1 MGSPAASKPELVLL
15 RGTRAPVD
23 ADAGGEVL
31 TWQAFQERL
40 AERGKRSQL
49 RRYNGVELRV
59 RFLDRMHRPCATA
72 LLLRGVARGGC
83 RIVDDDGRAQRVSAG
98 HCLRTLRGAAADRL
112 GAAKLLRE
120 TSSRLDALEAQLA
133 ERGGVR
139 FDPGRRPICL
149 RTDLTFGLTAG
160 GSVGHVAGVL
170 NALGEWTAA
179 PLWLT
184 TDTLPTVQPGI
195 EHELLLPG
203 SRHWEHV
210 ERVALAANTAYTEQT
225 DRAATR
231 INAGMVYQRYS
242 LNNFA
247 GLQLAAQHRLP
258 LVIEFNGSEPWI
270 ARQWAGGPL
279 QYESVAQRIETMNL
293 RYADL
298 VVVVSEPMRD
308 TAIELGA
315 SPERV
320 LVNPNGVDPDRYH
333 PAIDGAPVRGRLGL
347 AGKTVIGF
355 IGTFDRWHGAPVLV
369 DAVAKLLEERPA
381 LRTSLACLMIGDGPE
396 YGEVRRR
403 VAQQGLET
411 VIHLTGRIAQED
423 GPGHLAA
430 CDILASPHVPN
441 ADGSAFFGSP
451 TKLFEYLAMGRP
463 VVASRLGQLGE
474 VLEDQRTALLVKPGD
489 AGSLAEALG
498 RLVNDASLRARL
510 GAAGRAQAEREHT
523 WHRHTQ
529 RIVDRLATLVN
540 G

>member
-15 RGTRAPVD
+15 RGTRTHVD
-23 ADAGGEVL
+23 AGVGSEVL

-72 LLLRGVARGGC
+72 LLLRGVTRGGC
-83 RIVDDDGRAQRVSAG
+83 RIVDDAGRAQRVSAG
-98 HCLRTLRGAAADRL
+98 HCLRTLRGAAADRV

-120 TSSRLDALEAQLA
+120 TFSRLDALEAQLA

-139 FDPGRRPICL
+139 FDPGRRPIYL

-184 TDTLPTVQPGI
+184 TDTLPTVRPGI
-195 EHELLLPG
+195 EHEMLLPG
-203 SRHWEHV
+203 SRHWEHI
-210 ERVALAANTAYTEQT
+210 ERVALAANTAYAEQT
-225 DRAATR
+225 DRAAAR

-279 QYESVAQRIETMNL
+279 RYESVAQRIETMNL

-298 VVVVSEPMRD
+298 VVVVSELMRD
-308 TAIELGA
+308 TVIELGA

-320 LVNPNGVDPDRYH
+320 LVNPNGVDPYRYH
-333 PAIDGAPVRGRLGL
+333 PAIDGAPVRGRMGL

-396 YGEVRRR
+396 YGKVRRR

-474 VLEDQRTALLVKPGD
+474 VLEDRQTALLVRPGD

-498 RLVNDASLRARL
+498 RLVDDASLRSRL
-510 GAAGRAQAEREHT
+510 GAAGRAQAEREHA